1 MRNMSFS
8 ATVQQ
13 VRARTKTVT
22 RRVGWKTLQPGEV
35 LRAVEKG
42 QGLRKGEKVKPIRL
56 IEVVSVRE
64 EPLNAITPEDVV
76 REGWPQSDPEE
87 FVAFFCDFNMHRPEW
102 PVTRIEFKYLEATP

>member
-13 VRARTKTVT
+13 VRDRTKTVT

-42 QGLRKGEKVKPIRL
+42 QGL
-56 IEVVSVRE
+56 
-64 EPLNAITPEDVV
+64 
-76 REGWPQSDPEE
+76 
-87 FVAFFCDFNMHRPEW
+87 
-102 PVTRIEFKYLEATP
+102 